1 MAAKLCP
8 SCGATTLP
16 GGRFC
21 RVCGALLKRSD
32 APADG
37 GGGVSPGARTVPL
50 SNEARPTKGMGTEDP
65 HGPVTNTSKVKRAEM
80 DELLR
85 NPHSAERLYTDGAN
99 ESKIAPDDIHRSA
112 PPTNELTPPPE
123 TPAQTIDIPAA
134 AAVTPPKQTRPGAR
148 TRRVWPVIVGLLAI
162 MALTAGLIV
171 FLNARRNEPV
181 FSNTSN
187 APPPPVDDRKRL
199 VDEQLAEASAL
210 LAAGQTSEAIAR
222 LRSAIELD
230 PMNAEARVLLGQ
242 ALEKSGDHQAAM
254 EEYRIA
260 TRNDQN
266 HAEAWRGLASAQLA
280 ERLFKD
286 SAESYR
292 RLIALKGEAE
302 VDDNTW
308 LDYAQALLLA
318 GQTEEARA
326 IYQRVAASGQ
336 PDSAS
341 KAKQELAQLTL
352 LPSANANTNVNTQ
365 PSPRDPHVDQTENN
379 NAAAQPTPTPQPTP
393 SAPATP
399 TPSPTAQPTPAP
411 TTTPANDNRA
421 PVTDADAYYERGMN
435 IIRGRDLK
443 SLPRAELLQALEYF
457 QRARGGTRRAE
468 SARYI
473 QLLGR
478 EYDRRKNQSLP

>member
-21 RVCGALLKRSD
+21 RVCGALLKRSGE
-32 APADG
+32 PADG

-50 SNEARPTKGMGTEDP
+50 TDETRPIKGVGTDDP
-65 HGPVTNTSKVKRAEM
+65 HGPVSNTAKVKRAEM

-85 NPHSAERLYTDGAN
+85 RPQRPAERVSTRGGADGS
-99 ESKIAPDDIHRSA
+99 SKAAADDIHRSA
-112 PPTNELTPPPE
+112 PPTNELKPLPE
-123 TPAQTIDIPAA
+123 ALTETMPAPAA
-134 AAVTPPKQTRPGAR
+134 ADAPAPPANQPRPSAR
-148 TRRVWPVIVGLLAI
+148 TRRTWPVVVGLLSFIVLA
-162 MALTAGLIV
+162 AGLVI
-171 FLNARRNEPV
+171 FLAARRSEPV

-187 APPPPVDDRKRL
+187 APTAPPVDDRKKL
-199 VDEQLAEASAL
+199 VDEQLAEAAAL

-230 PMNAEARVLLGQ
+230 PTNAEARVRLGE
-242 ALEKSGDHQAAM
+242 ALEKSGERQAAM

-266 HAEAWRGLASAQLA
+266 HAEAWRALASAQLA
-280 ERLFKD
+280 EGLFNE
-286 SAESYR
+286 SVESYR
-292 RLIALKGEAE
+292 RLIALKGETE
-302 VDDNTW
+302 VDESTW

-318 GQTEEARA
+318 GQTEDARL
-326 IYQRVAASGQ
+326 IYQRLAASGS

-341 KAKQELAQLTL
+341 KAKRQLAQLPL
-352 LPSANANTNVNTQ
+352 LPSANVNANTQ
-365 PSPRDPHVDQTENN
+365 ASPRDPRLDQTENRN
-379 NAAAQPTPTPQPTP
+379 TDAPPQPTP

-399 TPSPTAQPTPAP
+399 APSAQPVPTP
-411 TTTPANDNRA
+411 PAQTNDNRA
-421 PVTDADAYYERGMN
+421 PVTNADAYYDQGLN

-443 SLPRAELLQALEYF
+443 TLPRAELLQALEFF
-457 QRARGGTRRAE
+457 QRAQSGTRRAE
-468 SARYI
+468 AARYI

-478 EYDRRKNQSLP
+478 EYDRRKKQSLP